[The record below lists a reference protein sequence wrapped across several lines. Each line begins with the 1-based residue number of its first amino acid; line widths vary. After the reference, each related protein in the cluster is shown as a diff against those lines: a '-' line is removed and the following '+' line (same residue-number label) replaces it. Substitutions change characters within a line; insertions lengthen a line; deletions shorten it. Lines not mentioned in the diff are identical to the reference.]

1 MESIREYGVLH
12 PGIARPR
19 KKGGGYELIAGH
31 RRKHAS
37 EAAGKETMP
46 VFIRDYDN
54 DEATIIMVDSNLQRE
69 EILPSEKAKAYRM
82 KFDALK
88 HQGKGNG
95 LTVDLLGKDAG
106 ESGKTVQR
114 FIRLSYLSDPLLA
127 YVDDKVIGIRQGV
140 NLSYLRDTE
149 QKELLKVMQSQETD
163 LSMENTNTL
172 RKMSSEEEL
181 SLEDIAGVIIKD
193 VKSKN
198 QRIAL
203 DRKKLRSYFPKDVPE
218 DEMWNVIYDL
228 LERWSH
234 SDLKEE

>member
-1 MESIREYGVLH
+1 
-12 PGIARPR
+12 
-19 KKGGGYELIAGH
+19 
-31 RRKHAS
+31 
-37 EAAGKETMP
+37 
-46 VFIRDYDN
+46 
-54 DEATIIMVDSNLQRE
+54 
-69 EILPSEKAKAYRM
+69 M
-82 KFDALK
+82 KFDAMK

-127 YVDDKVIGIRQGV
+127 YVDDKLIGIRQGV

-149 QKELLKVMQSQETD
+149 QKALLKVMQSQETD

-203 DRKKLRSYFPKDVPE
+203 DRK
-218 DEMWNVIYDL
+218 N
-228 LERWSH
+228 
-234 SDLKEE
+234 